1 MNMMFIVQLDFESGR
16 SSNDTLIDTLID
28 VGIKLSYEAFNTW
41 KKTTISKRQE
51 ILNNFFYQVGLKKKE
66 LIETIC
72 GEQRQ
77 SEKIVKTDFVRGLG

>member
-1 MNMMFIVQLDFESGR
+1 MNMMFIVQLDFESGG
-16 SSNDTLIDTLID
+16 SSNDTLID
-28 VGIKLSYEAFNTW
+28 VGIELSYEAFNTW

-51 ILNNFFYQVGLKKKE
+51 ILNNFFYQVGLNKKE